1 MKSFEQFEY
10 EKSLMDESIVGT
22 NVGQRFQRG
31 NTTASGYSRMMQ
43 GKSPEPN
50 RRQKNLQDKKDLKAG
65 IIRDPKTGK
74 KRGSANNDPK
84 KQTVKS
90 TGTGAKSNVAGKGFQ
105 APNVPTRPGRLS
117 DGTKKSGI
125 QATIDRNTA
134 RAKEFA
140 KSDRGKMTGSV
151 VGGALGAA
159 RAYKPD
165 KEAVDTGAS
174 GMGTQMRALGGIGKA
189 AMSGAIAGF
198 KKRRAEV
205 AKERGGKSG
214 AKVTGS
220 TDTRPGSTGASSF
233 FGSLLK
239 SGIKKAAGI
248 KDDDKN
254 KTKGGKEITSNVSK
268 PAPNQSG
275 PPAKSKPKITG
286 DAGPKSQTSDSASKT
301 RSGKDVETGA
311 NKANMSEKDKKINK
325 QINYYLG
332 KGAKNIKD
340 QRTIDKQI
348 KKAESDKA
356 AKAQAEKDEA
366 DDYKKRT
373 AALPPGKK
381 GGELAKTS
389 KGSASPEAK
398 KNFAQVMKTLKGSKP
413 DQPKLTS
420 TDKKGGETDSPMIKG
435 AISAAEK
442 ENKRRKK
449 ADAGADRLMAA
460 MKKQGEKDDKS
471 GDKAITVKATTV
483 PKKPKAEKPKEQKL
497 KRPNIRSYK
506 GDEAG
511 YRKAQA
517 AYNAQKPE
525 NKTKVGKQGRP
536 KKNKDI
542 KEATGRIAM
551 MRAAKE
557 KGKVIKM
564 RTYSQMKQDEAR
576 EAALK
581 NAQNNKKKTRQFEQ
595 FSDWREEFLWE
606 VDKKYPDKVKE
617 IKPMSG
623 KNTIIINP
631 EDESSKYKRGY

>member
-50 RRQKNLQDKKDLKAG
+50 RKQKNLQDKKDLKAG

-105 APNVPTRPGRLS
+105 APNIPTRPGRLS

-174 GMGTQMRALGGIGKA
+174 GMGTQMRQLGGIGKA
-189 AMSGAIAGF
+189 AMSGAIDGF
-198 KKRRAEV
+198 KKRRAE
-205 AKERGGKSG
+205 AEKERKEKYGKTG
-214 AKVTGS
+214 TTGTKVTGP

-233 FGSLLK
+233 FGGLLK
-239 SGIKKAAGI
+239 SGIKKVAGI
-248 KDDDKN
+248 KDDDNKA
-254 KTKGGKEITSNVSK
+254 KTKGGKEIT
-268 PAPNQSG
+268 
-275 PPAKSKPKITG
+275 G
-286 DAGPKSQTSDSASKT
+286 DTSPKSQTPDSASKT
-301 RSGKDVETGA
+301 KSGKDGETGA
-311 NKANMSEKDKKINK
+311 NKQNMSDADKKLNK

-332 KGAKNIKD
+332 KGAKNKKA
-340 QRTIDKQI
+340 QREIDKQM
-348 KKAESDKA
+348 KVADQDAA
-356 AKAQAEKDEA
+356 AKAQAEKDEQ
-366 DDYKKRT
+366 DDFDKRT
-373 AALPPGKK
+373 SSQVKNLV
-381 GGELAKTS
+381 TS
-389 KGSASPEAK
+389 A
-398 KNFAQVMKTLKGSKP
+398 
-413 DQPKLTS
+413 D
-420 TDKKGGETDSPMIKG
+420 
-435 AISAAEK
+435 K

-460 MKKQGEKDDKS
+460 IKNVPNKKEPK
-471 GDKAITVKATTV
+471 TVKATTV
-483 PKKPKAEKPKEQKL
+483 PKKPKEEKPKEQKL

-506 GDEAG
+506 GDREG
-511 YRKAQA
+511 YEKARA

-525 NKTKVGKQGRP
+525 NKTKVGNQGRP

-581 NAQNNKKKTRQFEQ
+581 NAQRNKAKTGQFEQ
-595 FSDWREEFLWE
+595 FSHWREEFLWE

-631 EDESSKYKRGY
+631 EDESAKYKRGY

>member
-31 NTTASGYSRMMQ
+31 NTTASGYSSMMQ

-50 RRQKNLQDKKDLKAG
+50 RKQKNLQDKKDLKAG

-134 RAKEFA
+134 RAQEFA
-140 KSDRGKMTGSV
+140 KSNRGKMTGSV

-174 GMGTQMRALGGIGKA
+174 GMGTQMRQLGGIGKA
-189 AMSGAIAGF
+189 AMSGAIDGF

-214 AKVTGS
+214 TTGTKVTGP

-233 FGSLLK
+233 FGGLLK
-239 SGIKKAAGI
+239 SGIKKVAGI
-248 KDDDKN
+248 KDDDKA
-254 KTKGGKEITSNVSK
+254 KTKGGKEIT
-268 PAPNQSG
+268 
-275 PPAKSKPKITG
+275 G
-286 DAGPKSQTSDSASKT
+286 DAAPKSQTPDSASKT
-301 RSGKDVETGA
+301 KSGKDGETGA
-311 NKANMSEKDKKINK
+311 NKSNMSDRDKITNK

-332 KGAKNIKD
+332 KGAENKKA
-340 QRTIDKQI
+340 QREIDKQM
-348 KKAESDKA
+348 KVADADKA
-356 AKAQAEKDEA
+356 AKAQAEKDEQ
-366 DDYKKRT
+366 DDFDKRT
-373 AALPPGKK
+373 SSKVKNLVTSADK
-381 GGELAKTS
+381 ELQS
-389 KGSASPEAK
+389 
-398 KNFAQVMKTLKGSKP
+398 
-413 DQPKLTS
+413 
-420 TDKKGGETDSPMIKG
+420 
-435 AISAAEK
+435 
-442 ENKRRKK
+442 RKK
-449 ADAGADRLMAA
+449 KESAGADRLMAA
-460 MKKQGEKDDKS
+460 IKNVPNKKEPK
-471 GDKAITVKATTV
+471 TVKATTV
-483 PKKPKAEKPKEQKL
+483 PKKPKEEKPKEQKL

-506 GDEAG
+506 GDREG
-511 YRKAQA
+511 YEKARA

-536 KKNKDI
+536 KKDETPPATRSNARRQLNKVGREITAKQREKNKKDDNKKTEV

-551 MRAAKE
+551 MKAAKE

-581 NAQNNKKKTRQFEQ
+581 NAQRNKAKTGQFEQ
-595 FSDWREEFLWE
+595 FSHWREEFLWE

-631 EDESSKYKRGY
+631 EDESAKYKRGY

>member
-31 NTTASGYSRMMQ
+31 NTSASGYSRMMQ

-90 TGTGAKSNVAGKGFQ
+90 TGTGAKSNIAGKGFQ
-105 APNVPTRPGRLS
+105 APNIPTRPGRLN

-174 GMGTQMRALGGIGKA
+174 GMGTQMRQLGGIGKA

-205 AKERGGKSG
+205 EKERKEKYGKTG
-214 AKVTGS
+214 TTGTKVTGP

-233 FGSLLK
+233 FGGLLK
-239 SGIKKAAGI
+239 SGIKKAVGI
-248 KDDDKN
+248 KDDDDKA
-254 KTKGGKEITSNVSK
+254 KTKGGKEIT
-268 PAPNQSG
+268 
-275 PPAKSKPKITG
+275 G
-286 DAGPKSQTSDSASKT
+286 DTRLRQPKSQTSDSASRT
-301 RSGKDVETGA
+301 RSGKGGETGT
-311 NKANMSEKDKKINK
+311 NKANMSDSDKKINK

-332 KGAKNIKD
+332 KGAENKKA
-340 QRTIDKQI
+340 QREIDKQM
-348 KKAESDKA
+348 KVADADKA

-398 KNFAQVMKTLKGSKP
+398 KNFTQVMKTLKGSKP

-420 TDKKGGETDSPMIKG
+420 TDKKGGETDSPMVKG

-460 MKKQGEKDDKS
+460 MRKQAEKDDKS

-483 PKKPKAEKPKEQKL
+483 PKKPKEEKPKEQKL

-506 GDEAG
+506 GDREG
-511 YRKAQA
+511 YEKARA

-551 MRAAKE
+551 MKAAKE

-581 NAQNNKKKTRQFEQ
+581 NAQKKTGQFEQ
-595 FSDWREEFLWE
+595 FSHWREEFLWE

-631 EDESSKYKRGY
+631 EDESAKYKRGY

>member
-50 RRQKNLQDKKDLKAG
+50 RKQKNLQDKKDLKAG

-105 APNVPTRPGRLS
+105 APNIPTRPGRLS

-174 GMGTQMRALGGIGKA
+174 GMGTQMRQLGGIGKA
-189 AMSGAIAGF
+189 AMSGAIDGF

-233 FGSLLK
+233 FGGLLK
-239 SGIKKAAGI
+239 SGIKKVAGI

-268 PAPNQSG
+268 PAPSQSG
-275 PPAKSKPKITG
+275 PPTESKPKITG
-286 DAGPKSQTSDSASKT
+286 DTGPKSQTSDSASKT
-301 RSGKDVETGA
+301 KSGKDAETGT
-311 NKANMSEKDKKINK
+311 NKANMSDRDKKINK
-325 QINYYLG
+325 QINFYLG
-332 KGAKNIKD
+332 KGAKNKKD
-340 QRTIDKQI
+340 QREIDKQM
-348 KKAESDKA
+348 KVADADTA
-356 AKAQAEKDEA
+356 AKAQAEKDEQ
-366 DDYKKRT
+366 DDFDKRT
-373 AALPPGKK
+373 SSKVKNLV
-381 GGELAKTS
+381 TS
-389 KGSASPEAK
+389 A
-398 KNFAQVMKTLKGSKP
+398 
-413 DQPKLTS
+413 D
-420 TDKKGGETDSPMIKG
+420 
-435 AISAAEK
+435 K

-460 MKKQGEKDDKS
+460 IKNVPNKKEPK
-471 GDKAITVKATTV
+471 TVKATTV
-483 PKKPKAEKPKEQKL
+483 PKKPKEEKPKEQKL

-506 GDEAG
+506 GDREG
-511 YRKAQA
+511 YEKARA

-525 NKTKVGKQGRP
+525 NKTKVGNQGRP

-564 RTYSQMKQDEAR
+564 RTYSQMKQDEAK
-576 EAALK
+576 EAALR
-581 NAQNNKKKTRQFEQ
+581 NAQRNKAKTGQFEQ
-595 FSDWREEFLWE
+595 FSHWREEFLWE

-631 EDESSKYKRGY
+631 EDESAKYKRGY

>member
-50 RRQKNLQDKKDLKAG
+50 RKQKNLQDKKDLKAG

-105 APNVPTRPGRLS
+105 APNIPTRPGRLS

-174 GMGTQMRALGGIGKA
+174 GMGTQMRQLGGIGKA
-189 AMSGAIAGF
+189 AMSGAIDGF

-233 FGSLLK
+233 FGGLLK
-239 SGIKKAAGI
+239 SGIKKVAGI

-268 PAPNQSG
+268 PAPSQSG
-275 PPAKSKPKITG
+275 PPTESKPKITG
-286 DAGPKSQTSDSASKT
+286 DTGPKSQTSDSASKT
-301 RSGKDVETGA
+301 KSGKDAETGT
-311 NKANMSEKDKKINK
+311 NKANMSDRDKKINK
-325 QINYYLG
+325 QINFYLG
-332 KGAKNIKD
+332 KGAKNKKD
-340 QRTIDKQI
+340 QREIDKQM
-348 KKAESDKA
+348 KVADADTA
-356 AKAQAEKDEA
+356 AKAQAEKDEQ
-366 DDYKKRT
+366 DDFDKRT
-373 AALPPGKK
+373 SSQVKNLV
-381 GGELAKTS
+381 TS
-389 KGSASPEAK
+389 A
-398 KNFAQVMKTLKGSKP
+398 
-413 DQPKLTS
+413 D
-420 TDKKGGETDSPMIKG
+420 
-435 AISAAEK
+435 K

-460 MKKQGEKDDKS
+460 IKNVPNKKEPK
-471 GDKAITVKATTV
+471 TVKATTV
-483 PKKPKAEKPKEQKL
+483 PKKPKEEKPKEQKL

-506 GDEAG
+506 GDREG
-511 YRKAQA
+511 YEKARA

-525 NKTKVGKQGRP
+525 NKTKVGNQGRP

-551 MRAAKE
+551 MKAAKE

-581 NAQNNKKKTRQFEQ
+581 NAQRNKAKTGQFEQ
-595 FSDWREEFLWE
+595 FSHWREEFLWE

-631 EDESSKYKRGY
+631 EDESAKYKRGY

>member
-50 RRQKNLQDKKDLKAG
+50 RKQKNLQDKKDLKAG

-105 APNVPTRPGRLS
+105 APNIPTRPGRLS

-174 GMGTQMRALGGIGKA
+174 GMGTQMRQLGGIGKA
-189 AMSGAIAGF
+189 AMSGAIDGF

-233 FGSLLK
+233 FGGLLK
-239 SGIKKAAGI
+239 SGIKKVAGI

-268 PAPNQSG
+268 PAPSQSG
-275 PPAKSKPKITG
+275 PPTESKPKITG
-286 DAGPKSQTSDSASKT
+286 DTGPKSQTSDSASKT
-301 RSGKDVETGA
+301 KSGKDAETGT
-311 NKANMSEKDKKINK
+311 NKANMSDRDKKINK
-325 QINYYLG
+325 QINFYLG
-332 KGAKNIKD
+332 KGAKNKKD
-340 QRTIDKQI
+340 QREIDKQM
-348 KKAESDKA
+348 KVADADTA
-356 AKAQAEKDEA
+356 AKAQAEKDEQ
-366 DDYKKRT
+366 DDFDKRT
-373 AALPPGKK
+373 SSQVKNLV
-381 GGELAKTS
+381 TS
-389 KGSASPEAK
+389 A
-398 KNFAQVMKTLKGSKP
+398 
-413 DQPKLTS
+413 D
-420 TDKKGGETDSPMIKG
+420 
-435 AISAAEK
+435 K

-460 MKKQGEKDDKS
+460 IKNVPNKKEPK
-471 GDKAITVKATTV
+471 TVKATTV
-483 PKKPKAEKPKEQKL
+483 PKKPKEEKPKEQKL

-506 GDEAG
+506 GDREG
-511 YRKAQA
+511 YEKARA
-517 AYNAQKPE
+517 TYNAQKPE

-536 KKNKDI
+536 KKDETPPATRGDARRQLNQVGREITAKQREKNKKDDNKKSEV

-551 MRAAKE
+551 MKAAKE

-581 NAQNNKKKTRQFEQ
+581 NAQRNKAKTGQFEQ
-595 FSDWREEFLWE
+595 FSHWREEFLWE

-631 EDESSKYKRGY
+631 EDESAKYKRGY

>member
-10 EKSLMDESIVGT
+10 ENSLMDESIVGT

-31 NTTASGYSRMMQ
+31 NTTAAGYSRMMQ
-43 GKSPEPN
+43 GKGPEPN
-50 RRQKNLQDKKDLKAG
+50 RRQKNQQDKKDLKAG

-90 TGTGAKSNVAGKGFQ
+90 TGTGAKSNIAGRGFQ
-105 APNVPTRPGRLS
+105 APNVPTRPGRLN

-134 RAKEFA
+134 RAREFA

-174 GMGTQMRALGGIGKA
+174 GMGTQMRQLGGIGKA

-205 AKERGGKSG
+205 EKERKEKYGKTG
-214 AKVTGS
+214 TTGTKVTGP

-233 FGSLLK
+233 FGGLLK
-239 SGIKKAAGI
+239 SGIKKAVGI
-248 KDDDKN
+248 KDDDDKA
-254 KTKGGKEITSNVSK
+254 KTKGGKEIT
-268 PAPNQSG
+268 
-275 PPAKSKPKITG
+275 G
-286 DAGPKSQTSDSASKT
+286 DAAPKSQTPDSASKT
-301 RSGKDVETGA
+301 KSGKDGETGT
-311 NKANMSEKDKKINK
+311 NKANMSDADKKLNK

-332 KGAKNIKD
+332 KGAKNKKD
-340 QRTIDKQI
+340 QREIDKQI
-348 KKAESDKA
+348 KVADADKA

-398 KNFAQVMKTLKGSKP
+398 KNFTQVMKTLKGSKP

-420 TDKKGGETDSPMIKG
+420 TDKKGGETDSPLVKG

-460 MKKQGEKDDKS
+460 MRKQGEKDDKS

-551 MRAAKE
+551 MRQAKE

-576 EAALK
+576 EAAIR
-581 NAQNNKKKTRQFEQ
+581 NAQKNKAKTGQFEEY
-595 FSDWREEFLWE
+595 SDWREEFLWE

-617 IKPMSG
+617 IKPMTG

>member
-10 EKSLMDESIVGT
+10 ENSLMDESIVGT

-31 NTTASGYSRMMQ
+31 NTTAAGYSRMMQ
-43 GKSPEPN
+43 GKGPEPN
-50 RRQKNLQDKKDLKAG
+50 RRQKNQQDKKDLKAG

-90 TGTGAKSNVAGKGFQ
+90 TGTGAKSNVAGRGFQ
-105 APNVPTRPGRLS
+105 APNVPTRPGRLN

-134 RAKEFA
+134 RAQEFA
-140 KSDRGKMTGSV
+140 KSNRGKTVGSV

-174 GMGTQMRALGGIGKA
+174 GMGTQMRQLGGIGKA
-189 AMSGAIAGF
+189 AMSGAIAGL
-198 KKRRAEV
+198 KRRRAEV
-205 AKERGGKSG
+205 EKEKTGKSG

-239 SGIKKAAGI
+239 KGVKKVVGI
-248 KDDDKN
+248 KDEPKT

-275 PPAKSKPKITG
+275 PPPKSKPKITG
-286 DAGPKSQTSDSASKT
+286 DAAPRSQTPDSASKT

-311 NKANMSEKDKKINK
+311 NKANMSDKDKKINK

-332 KGAKNIKD
+332 KGKKNKAD
-340 QRTIDKQI
+340 QRTVDSQM
-348 KKAESDKA
+348 KAADADKA

-366 DDYKKRT
+366 EDYKKRT

-381 GGELAKTS
+381 GGELAKTP

-398 KNFAQVMKTLKGSKP
+398 KNFTQVMKTLKGSKP

-420 TDKKGGETDSPMIKG
+420 TDKKGGETDSPLVKG

-442 ENKRRKK
+442 ESKRRKK

-460 MKKQGEKDDKS
+460 MRKQGEKDDKS

-551 MRAAKE
+551 MRQAKE

-576 EAALK
+576 EAAIR
-581 NAQNNKKKTRQFEQ
+581 NAQKNKAKTGQFEEY
-595 FSDWREEFLWE
+595 SDWREEFLWE

-617 IKPMSG
+617 IKPMTG

>member
-50 RRQKNLQDKKDLKAG
+50 RKQKNLQDKKDLKAG

-105 APNVPTRPGRLS
+105 APNIPTRPGRLS

-174 GMGTQMRALGGIGKA
+174 GMGTQMRQLGGIGKA
-189 AMSGAIAGF
+189 AMSGAIDGF

-233 FGSLLK
+233 FGGLLK
-239 SGIKKAAGI
+239 SGIKKVAGI

-268 PAPNQSG
+268 PAPSQSG
-275 PPAKSKPKITG
+275 PPTESKPKITG
-286 DAGPKSQTSDSASKT
+286 DTGPKSQTSDSASKT
-301 RSGKDVETGA
+301 KSGKDAETGT
-311 NKANMSEKDKKINK
+311 NKANMSDRDKKINK
-325 QINYYLG
+325 QINFYLG
-332 KGAKNIKD
+332 KGAKNKKD
-340 QRTIDKQI
+340 QREIDKQM
-348 KKAESDKA
+348 KVADADTA
-356 AKAQAEKDEA
+356 AKAQAEKDEQ
-366 DDYKKRT
+366 DDFDKRT
-373 AALPPGKK
+373 SSQVKNLV
-381 GGELAKTS
+381 TS
-389 KGSASPEAK
+389 A
-398 KNFAQVMKTLKGSKP
+398 
-413 DQPKLTS
+413 D
-420 TDKKGGETDSPMIKG
+420 
-435 AISAAEK
+435 K

-460 MKKQGEKDDKS
+460 IKNVPNKKEPK
-471 GDKAITVKATTV
+471 TVKATTV
-483 PKKPKAEKPKEQKL
+483 PKKPKEEKPKEQKL

-506 GDEAG
+506 GDREG
-511 YRKAQA
+511 YEKARA

-525 NKTKVGKQGRP
+525 NKTKVGNQGRP

-564 RTYSQMKQDEAR
+564 RTYSQMKQDEAK
-576 EAALK
+576 EAALR
-581 NAQNNKKKTRQFEQ
+581 NAQKNKAKTGQFEQ
-595 FSDWREEFLWE
+595 FSHWREEFLWE

-631 EDESSKYKRGY
+631 EDESAKYKRGY